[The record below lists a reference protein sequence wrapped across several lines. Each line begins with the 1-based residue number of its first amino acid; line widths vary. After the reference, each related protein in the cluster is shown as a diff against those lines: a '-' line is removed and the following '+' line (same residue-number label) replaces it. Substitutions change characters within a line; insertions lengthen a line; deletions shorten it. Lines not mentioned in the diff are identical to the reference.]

1 MTLYCLIGSIQFP
14 QVSVFI
20 PIFPIVENHHFFVFG
35 KPQEQFIWR
44 QGYVSLL
51 VIFVPASSDCAI
63 FQQELPLPAAETL
76 EHRRVGRRGSGSITA
91 LHVTVSKLTPNMR
104 GKLLTPSY
112 SHGPL
117 APCFS
122 CSAEPLPSEITG
134 TCTGEVAAGWP
145 KQRAEASKKCSIG
158 GRGAR

>member
-1 MTLYCLIGSIQFP
+1 MCVCVCEREDAVLVTLYCLIGSIQFP

-63 FQQELPLPAAETL
+63 FQQELPLL
-76 EHRRVGRRGSGSITA
+76 SVV
-91 LHVTVSKLTPNMR
+91 LNL
-104 GKLLTPSY
+104 KLLRES
-112 SHGPL
+112 GR
-117 APCFS
+117 
-122 CSAEPLPSEITG
+122 TG
-134 TCTGEVAAGWP
+134 SFP
-145 KQRAEASKKCSIG
+145 YPI
-158 GRGAR
+158 